1 MESIIYVIAWVIL
14 KIRTDH
20 FKNDLQKILANIAG
34 KYQQKNEMDL
44 SL

>member
-1 MESIIYVIAWVIL
+1 MESAIYVIAWVIL

-20 FKNDLQKILANIAG
+20 FKNDLQKYSG
-34 KYQQKNEMDL
+34 KYSWQISTKNEMDL